1 MVKASEKL
9 HPLYDVPGTGFR
21 DREDSPMFAQYHKIG
36 WQASWRAEDSEE
48 NAQDLLRNP
57 VVLTGL
63 PLGVDVARVLD
74 RLRVRFGAVARIHRP
89 IGRTFAFVAFEED
102 AKAVAACAVGEL
114 AFEATST
121 GIETTSTGDA
131 PRRKVSAEPSS
142 EPSEGDASAIDSSD
156 PSVACAAFAARIRP
170 ARFLIAEVAEWR
182 RDIRAKAEA
191 AREADPNMT
200 LRDPTDPRNIGAGFK
215 RTYPNLLVKPTEA

>member
-48 NAQDLLRNP
+48 NAHDLLRNP

-63 PLGVDVARVLD
+63 PLGVDVARVRD

-121 GIETTSTGDA
+121 GDA
-131 PRRKVSAEPSS
+131 PRPKGSAEPSS
-142 EPSEGDASAIDSSD
+142 EPSEGDASATDSSD

-191 AREADPNMT
+191 AREADPDMA